1 MVCDGNHI
9 VKHGNT
15 IEQIKIPKFWHTLFF
30 YTFSTKL
37 KIVNSKKSSQI
48 NPKMKSHLMKYDEKL
63 RDETLM
69 GNV

>member
-15 IEQIKIPKFWHTLFF
+15 TRQIKIPKFWHTLFF
-30 YTFSTKL
+30 YTFSMKL
-37 KIVNSKKSSQI
+37 KIINSKKSSQI
-48 NPKMKSHLMKYDEKL
+48 NPKMKSHLMSYDEKL

-69 GNV
+69 DNV